1 MKITKR
7 QLRRIIKEEKQKLLE
22 YGPSMT
28 SADRAMGMYF
38 DMTMQKDVV
47 RALRGLY
54 DNAMEAALEDIGDQL
69 DAEDMVE
76 AGLQKVLDDFL
87 QSYGRGR

>member
-7 QLRRIIKEEKQKLLE
+7 QLKRIIKEEKARLAE
-22 YGPSMT
+22 YSLPGT
-28 SADRAMGMYF
+28 AAERAIGMYF
-38 DMTMQKDVV
+38 DMEMQADVE

-54 DNAMEAALEDIGDQL
+54 DDAMESALADIGDQL

>member
-7 QLRRIIKEEKQKLLE
+7 QLRRIIKEEKARIAE
-22 YGPSMT
+22 YGGRMT
-28 SADRAMGMYF
+28 PADRAMGMYF
-38 DMTMQKDVV
+38 DMAMQKDVV
-47 RALRGLY
+47 RALQGLY
-54 DNAMEAALEDIGDQL
+54 DNAMDAALEDIGDQL

-76 AGLQKVLDDFL
+76 AGLRKMFDDFL